1 MKKIPIT
8 IITGFLGSGKTTL
21 LNHILN
27 TNEQLRAAVLVND
40 FGEIN
45 IDSELIT
52 NVSGETISLANGCV
66 CCTIRGD
73 LINSVLELL
82 ERPQLPEHI
91 IVEVSGV
98 SDPAAAAMSFVMSTK
113 LAQSVQID
121 SIVAVMDS
129 DQFDS
134 IDDHYRALAEDQ
146 ICAADIVVLNKIDL
160 ANKTQVDTLRK
171 WVHEIS
177 PSARILEA
185 VKGNVPLELILGVG
199 EHSMDTML
207 SAPATKAS
215 ITSTS
220 NSQHAH
226 SHEHDH
232 SREFSTWSWSSEEPL
247 NFQAIYEC
255 FKNLD
260 GKIFRS
266 KGFLYL
272 DNVPDKQVVLQMV
285 GKRVTLSKGEPWGD
299 QPPKSKIVV
308 IGAKEGI
315 DKQHLHSLFTGCLAI
330 HNDSPPNRL
339 AEAVINIL
347 RSPANS

>member
-1 MKKIPIT
+1 MNKIPIT

-27 TNEQLRAAVLVND
+27 TNEQLHAAVLVND

-45 IDSELIT
+45 IDSELIS

-98 SDPAAAAMSFVMSTK
+98 SDPAAAAMSFVMNTK

-146 ICAADIVVLNKIDL
+146 IEAADIVVINKVDL
-160 ANKTQVDTLRK
+160 ATAEQVDYLRN
-171 WVHEIS
+171 WVHESS
-177 PSARILEA
+177 PSARIVEA
-185 VKGNVPLELILGVG
+185 VKGAVPLELILGVG
-199 EHSMDTML
+199 KHSLDKLL
-207 SAPATKAS
+207 SAPTVNAS
-215 ITSTS
+215 ITSS
-220 NSQHAH
+220 SADQHSH

-255 FKNLD
+255 YKNLD
-260 GKIFRS
+260 SKIFRS

-272 DNVPDKQVVLQMV
+272 DNVPDKQVILQMV

-299 QPPKSKIVV
+299 QPPRSKIVV
-308 IGAKEGI
+308 IGANDGVNS
-315 DKQHLHSLFTGCLAI
+315 QQLHDLFTSCLAV
-330 HNDSPPNRL
+330 HNDTPPNRL

-347 RSPANS
+347 RSPAN